1 MGDNAYK
8 IHSLELAI
16 TIIWFR
22 KFICPLCAG
31 MHIIRYLV
39 TSIRSNQISSYFLLE
54 ILIV

>member
-39 TSIRSNQISSYFLLE
+39 TSNRSNQISSYFLLE